1 MATAPD
7 VNALS
12 PGEIMCE
19 QPSDQSVESITT
31 TSPATMTT
39 VMSQSVGQT
48 DGSNEA
54 EDDR

>member
-19 QPSDQSVESITT
+19 QPSDQSVELITT

-39 VMSQSVGQT
+39 ELLQPVGQT